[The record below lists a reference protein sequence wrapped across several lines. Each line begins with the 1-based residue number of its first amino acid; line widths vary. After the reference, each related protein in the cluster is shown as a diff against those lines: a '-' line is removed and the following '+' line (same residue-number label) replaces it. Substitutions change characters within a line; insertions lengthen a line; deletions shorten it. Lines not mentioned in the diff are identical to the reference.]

1 MQPQRERLA
10 EFWRNNLD
18 STSSTHGEPPQPP
31 TSAQLPLNGLRNTM
45 LAQQAVDELVA
56 KQEPATGRDEKR
68 AMLARFRLMFAGLA
82 SRPPRRGRCGT
93 PPLDE

>member
-18 STSSTHGEPPQPP
+18 STSSTHGEPPQPL
-31 TSAQLPLNGLRNTM
+31 TSAPPPLSGLQNTM
-45 LAQQAVDELVA
+45 LAQRTLDELTVQQPQVTA
-56 KQEPATGRDEKR
+56 RDER
-68 AMLARFRLMFAGLA
+68 RTMLARFRLMFAGLA
-82 SRPPRRGRCGT
+82 NRRPHRGRCGT